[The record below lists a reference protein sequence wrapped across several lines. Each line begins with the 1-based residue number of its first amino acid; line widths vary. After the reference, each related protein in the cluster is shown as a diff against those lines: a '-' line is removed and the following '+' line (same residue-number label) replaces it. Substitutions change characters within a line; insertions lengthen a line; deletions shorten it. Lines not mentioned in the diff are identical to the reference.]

1 MGDFFRM
8 NCLSPVTTSKIQLA
22 VEREGYARGLK
33 LETPGGQ
40 QEKRAGSQEG
50 EMGTGPLLKMESAG
64 RRGKE
69 IVPTRSLKEIMSPWE
84 PARITQMS
92 DFLKLFAGG

>member
-1 MGDFFRM
+1 
-8 NCLSPVTTSKIQLA
+8 
-22 VEREGYARGLK
+22 
-33 LETPGGQ
+33 
-40 QEKRAGSQEG
+40 
-50 EMGTGPLLKMESAG
+50 MGTGPLFKMESAG

-92 DFLKLFAGG
+92 DFLKLFCRRVTICHSPGG